1 VVGLILHFTAL
12 WMGFMRSDSRTCI
25 PQQLIKF
32 RNFEGKVV
40 ERVEFVVVLISW
52 LLLEFC
58 VTDCLSKDRPV
69 YFQQWTRMMNLLIM

>member
-1 VVGLILHFTAL
+1 VIG
-12 WMGFMRSDSRTCI
+12 
-25 PQQLIKF
+25 QLIKF

-52 LLLEFC
+52 LLLQFC
-58 VTDCLSKDRPV
+58 VTDCLSKDQPV